1 MSTAV
6 ITSQSEDFDTWP
18 QVYDEQ
24 PNPLLAL
31 EERFLLAMM
40 PDLRGSHVLDAG
52 CGTGRWLRLL
62 SSHSPAGLTGVDSS
76 ARMLQRAE
84 SKVGPS
90 AMLHMGSCTALPIAD
105 FSTDLVLSSFVVS
118 YLSDIEAFASE
129 L

>member
-6 ITSQSEDFDTWP
+6 ITSQSEEFDTWA

-40 PDLRGSHVLDAG
+40 PDLRGIHVLDAG

-62 SSHSPAGLTGVDSS
+62 SSHSPAALTGVDSS
-76 ARMLQRAE
+76 TQMLRRAE
-84 SKVGPS
+84 SKVGP
-90 AMLHMGSCTALPIAD
+90 AVTLHTGSCMALPVSD
-105 FSTDLVLSSFVVS
+105 SS
-118 YLSDIEAFASE
+118 
-129 L
+129 